1 MRSTE
6 IERKVKKEKLKLSFA
21 YTFITLIIV
30 SILMILFY
38 AIYSNNVYRS
48 FDANIM
54 QRAVSIAT
62 YLSQNEELSKE
73 AIDSLKS
80 QAFHLQNNNE
90 VIEITDNTHKI
101 ILLISS
107 INKPTISIIPNSFSF
122 GTYIE
127 EDNNK
132 LILKKIRAYT
142 SPVNNTP
149 YYVTVGATYEEVND
163 SLKNVIISFL
173 LIIPIITLITGVAS
187 YKLANIAI
195 NPIKESYE
203 ELKRFTEDA
212 SHELKTPL
220 AAIKANIDVAL
231 LKDSKDV
238 SYYKEKLNVINDSV
252 NRMQNII
259 TSMLQ
264 ISRIDSGNYLFKK
277 EKINLNSLF
286 EEIKLKFSDAALKKN
301 ITLDIEKK
309 DVYIETNK
317 EALTEILE
325 IIVENA
331 IVFNKQYGKVKIFTD
346 VRDKNTVINV
356 EDTGIGI
363 SKEDLPH
370 IFDRFYRGEKSRS
383 RETGGAG
390 LGLSIAYNLA
400 KAIGA
405 KIEVQSEEGVG
416 STFSII
422 I

>member
-1 MRSTE
+1 MRLTE
-6 IERKVKKEKLKLSFA
+6 IERKVKKEKLRLSVA

-30 SILMILFY
+30 SILMTLFY
-38 AIYSNNVYRS
+38 VIYSNNVYRS

-54 QRAVSIAT
+54 QRAASIAT
-62 YLSQNEELSKE
+62 YLSQNGELSQE
-73 AIDSLKS
+73 TLDSLKS
-80 QAFHLQNNNE
+80 QTFHLQSNNE
-90 VIEITDNTHKI
+90 IIEITDNTHKT

-107 INKPTISIIPNSFSF
+107 INKPNISIVSNSFSF

-132 LILKKIRAYT
+132 LTFKKIRTYT
-142 SPVNNTP
+142 VPVGNTN
-149 YYVTVGATYEEVND
+149 YYVTVGSTYEEVND

-173 LIIPIITLITGVAS
+173 LIIPIIILITGVAS

-195 NPIKESYE
+195 NPIKESFE

-238 SYYKEKLNVINDSV
+238 YYYKDKLNVINESV
-252 NRMQNII
+252 NRMKDII
-259 TSMLQ
+259 TNMLQ
-264 ISRIDSGNYLFKK
+264 LFKIDSGNYLFKK

-286 EEIKLKFSDAALKKN
+286 EAIKLKFSDAALNKN
-301 ITLDIEKK
+301 ITLEIEKK

-317 EALTEILE
+317 EALVEILE

-331 IVFNKQYGKVKIFTD
+331 IVFNKQYGKVRVFTD
-346 VRDKNTVINV
+346 VSNKNIKINV

-363 SKEDLPH
+363 SKRDLPH

-405 KIEVQSEEGVG
+405 KIEVQSEESVG